1 MERGSLRETEETWSR
16 GVIEIERAKQRCRA
30 VIDGLLSTT
39 TLPPNP
45 NRTLLRL
52 AHSELSFL
60 SRFPHSHP
68 FPISL
73 SSNIGHLEAV
83 VRILQHPFVKGVSRV
98 CKPVSL
104 SPPLVSLQN
113 GGHNTAKKSVHVDIV
128 CTLNGNPVWFLVS
141 ARNPKFVSWD
151 GGSCQNNKGL
161 RTRIQQVVDAAA
173 HSDPSTKPYSIILF
187 FSNGLDESVRA
198 NLEREFGASELGI
211 EFPVSD
217 FGFSEELEDGWI
229 YIHERSLR
237 LNAYI
242 LEIKVDH
249 TREDLEDE
257 CLGLNLGASFCSLI
271 SRMKPHPLDLK
282 DAEFAREKG
291 ISGESDMINFDT
303 TALIALVSGI
313 SNGGTEKI
321 LSTSERELR
330 LRFKSNYEFVIAQVM
345 SEIQNPIH
353 VELDAVLSGK
363 RGMICERVCSEF
375 KELVLMCGGEN
386 EKSRAGHLLKCIIM
400 ACLEPYQSYTFLSL
414 GEMCGWCLMMAGGG
428 VDGCI
433 KRWQMGGLGWN
444 WAVRYGSRVGYGR
457 GGYGSRLNGVVPDS
471 PSTRMMSLPN
481 TRKLA
486 FKNKVCFGT
495 GDHWR
500 APTLTANMALVRA
513 ISQTGMS
520 LFTIG
525 HRPRA
530 LTGD

>member
-1 MERGSLRETEETWSR
+1 MERGRLRETEETWSR
-16 GVIEIERAKQRCRA
+16 GVTEIERAKQRCRA

-104 SPPLVSLQN
+104 SPPLASLQN

-173 HSDPSTKPYSIILF
+173 HSVPSTKPYSIILF
-187 FSNGLDESVRA
+187 FSNGLDESVRT

-237 LNAYI
+237 LSAYI
-242 LEIKVDH
+242 LEIKVDQSRNSVPKMECGLKDPLLGAIS
-249 TREDLEDE
+249 TREDLQEE

-291 ISGESDMINFDT
+291 ISGEGDMINFDT

-313 SNGGTEKI
+313 SNGDTEKI

-363 RGMICERVCSEF
+363 RGMICEHVCSEF
-375 KELVLMCGGEN
+375 KELVLMCGGKN
-386 EKSRAGHLLKCIIM
+386 EKSRAGHLLKCIM
-400 ACLEPYQSYTFLSL
+400 
-414 GEMCGWCLMMAGGG
+414 
-428 VDGCI
+428 
-433 KRWQMGGLGWN
+433 
-444 WAVRYGSRVGYGR
+444 
-457 GGYGSRLNGVVPDS
+457 VVPDS
-471 PSTRMMSLPN
+471 PSARMMSLPN

-495 GDHWR
+495 GDQWR
-500 APTLTANMALVRA
+500 APTLTANMAFVRA

-520 LFTIG
+520 LFTIE

>member
-1 MERGSLRETEETWSR
+1 MERGRLRETEETWSK

-39 TLPPNP
+39 TLRPNP

-68 FPISL
+68 FPIFL

-104 SPPLVSLQN
+104 SPPLASLQN

-141 ARNPKFVSWD
+141 ARNPKYVSWD

-173 HSDPSTKPYSIILF
+173 HSVPSTKPYSIILF

-237 LNAYI
+237 LSAYI

-249 TREDLEDE
+249 TREDLQEE

-291 ISGESDMINFDT
+291 ISGEGDMINFDT

-313 SNGGTEKI
+313 SNGDTEKI

-363 RGMICERVCSEF
+363 RGIICERICSEF
-375 KELVLMCGGEN
+375 KELVLKCGGEN
-386 EKSRAGHLLKCIIM
+386 EKSRAGHLLKCIILIY
-400 ACLEPYQSYTFLSL
+400 CWRSRFPSENRD
-414 GEMCGWCLMMAGGG
+414 MCGWRLMMAGGG
-428 VDGCI
+428 VNGCI
-433 KRWQMGGLGWN
+433 KRWQNGCLGGLGWN
-444 WAVRYGSRVGYGR
+444 WAVRYGSRVGYG
-457 GGYGSRLNGVVPDS
+457 SRLNGVVPDS
-471 PSTRMMSLPN
+471 PSARMMSLPN

-495 GDHWR
+495 GDQWR

-520 LFTIG
+520 LVTIE